1 MGDTVIYLSILTIT
15 WLYLF
20 WCLYVL
26 VMGVY
31 RAHLDKRIT
40 GVIKWMSY
48 PIVLLGLGV
57 DVISQ
62 YTIATVFFADLPVK
76 GEHLVTSR
84 LQRYISS
91 GSSNWRYKYA
101 KWICDSILDPF
112 DPSGDHC

>member
-1 MGDTVIYLSILTIT
+1 MSTIILIGFTLA

-26 VMGVY
+26 VMGAY
-31 RAHLDKRIT
+31 RAHLDKRLT
-40 GVIKWMSY
+40 GVIKCMSY

-62 YTIATVFFADLPVK
+62 YTIATIFFADLPVK
-76 GEHLVTSR
+76 GEHLVTDR
-84 LQRYISS
+84 LQRYIAF
-91 GSSNWRYKYA
+91 GPSNWRYKYA